1 MLFGKTMERLRKR
14 IDLDLVTNP
23 TRAKK
28 LIARPTTLHWDII
41 TENLVSIKKQKPKI
55 IVDRPIYLGF
65 CILELSKITMYK
77 FHYEEIFSKYGW
89 RAKLAYTDTN
99 SFIYH
104 IQTPDLYKDMA
115 GNMDTYD
122 NSDYAVDHPLHSRT
136 NAKVL
141 GKMMFEYSSLAP
153 QEFVGL
159 HAKMYRILLP
169 NGKTKFTAKGVSHRY
184 ILKNLHH
191 KRLPPHIER
200 NRVYYR
206 YLHHSSIS
214 EATNKNNPTH

>member
-1 MLFGKTMERLRKR
+1 
-14 IDLDLVTNP
+14 
-23 TRAKK
+23 
-28 LIARPTTLHWDII
+28 
-41 TENLVSIKKQKPKI
+41 
-55 IVDRPIYLGF
+55 
-65 CILELSKITMYK
+65 MYK

-89 RAKLAYTDTN
+89 RAKLAYTNTN

-104 IQTPDLYKDMA
+104 IQTPDLCKDMA

-169 NGKTKFTAKGVSHRY
+169 NGKTKFTAKGVSRRY
-184 ILKNLHH
+184 ILKHLHH
-191 KRLPPHIER
+191 KDYLRTLKETESTIATFSTLRSQKQQIKTIELTTKCLSAFDDK
-200 NRVYYR
+200 R
-206 YLHHSSIS
+206 YILNDGITTLGYGHYKIAQIKS
-214 EATNKNNPTH
+214 A